1 LSIDTA
7 RRMCRNPRCRSKL
20 PTPTENIYSAFC
32 AKGCFT
38 SFFRHRCLV
47 CEKPMVR
54 KTEAQQLC
62 GKPRCNSAFKTL
74 KAHFALG
81 KYHPSTIAVSEAR
94 NPHEMGTS
102 LRLKTG
108 RGWRIVAG
116 PELTEREL
124 HLATVGWK
132 PEKRKLADGAAFRGR
147 LFPTNNRPAPFR
159 RTAPPR
165 APTGRLG

>member
-1 LSIDTA
+1 
-7 RRMCRNPRCRSKL
+7 
-20 PTPTENIYSAFC
+20 
-32 AKGCFT
+32 
-38 SFFRHRCLV
+38 
-47 CEKPMVR
+47 MVR

-81 KYHPSTIAVSEAR
+81 KYHPSSSAVSEAR

-102 LRLKTG
+102 LRLKSG

-124 HLATVGWK
+124 HIATVGWK
-132 PEKRKLADGAAFRGR
+132 PEKRRPGKSVPVNIVGGYRFPGAADIKLEVIPLSDVTSLAPSHVRSPPLAPGEGEG
-147 LFPTNNRPAPFR
+147 LDIPAFL
-159 RTAPPR
+159 TKI
-165 APTGRLG
+165 